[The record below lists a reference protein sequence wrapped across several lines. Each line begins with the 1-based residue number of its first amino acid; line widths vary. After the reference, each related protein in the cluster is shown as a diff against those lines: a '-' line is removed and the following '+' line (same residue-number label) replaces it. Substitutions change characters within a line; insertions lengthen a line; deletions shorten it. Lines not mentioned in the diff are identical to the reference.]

1 MLLKEMT
8 PLEVRE
14 RLQAGPWLIVP
25 VGTTEQHGPHLPLGV
40 DTIIVERLADDLS
53 ARFNILR
60 APTIEYGV
68 NIADELSSTGAATLR
83 RKTLHRM
90 MNELI
95 DSWETGAGI
104 REFVILTAQ
113 GGDAH
118 QEALS
123 TIRVEEAKMHVV
135 DIFAV
140 DFTRLLERPVGA
152 IHGGELDTSLL
163 LYIAPDL
170 VRMDAAFDFE
180 ASPRDAARFRRRA
193 RLPSSSGG
201 SLGYPRVASAQKGEQ
216 VYKLM
221 LERIAERC
229 FDFVHPSP
237 DTI

>member
-1 MLLKEMT
+1 MT
-8 PLEVRE
+8 PVDVRE
-14 RLQAGPWLIVP
+14 RLNEKPWLIVP

-53 ARFNILR
+53 ARFGVIR
-60 APTIEYGV
+60 APAVEYGV
-68 NIADELSSTGAATLR
+68 NTADELSTTGAATLR
-83 RKTLHRM
+83 RKTLHGV

-95 DSWETGAGI
+95 DSWETGAGV

-123 TIRVEEAKMHVV
+123 TIRVEEANIHFV

-140 DFTRLLERPVGA
+140 NFTRLLERPVGP

-170 VRMDAAFDFE
+170 VRMDLALDFE
-180 ASPRDAARFRRRA
+180 PSERAAAKFMKRA
-193 RLPSSSGG
+193 RLPAGSEG
-201 SLGYPRVASAQKGEQ
+201 SLGFPTTASAEKGETL
-216 VYKLM
+216 YRFILD
-221 LERIAERC
+221 RIADRC
-229 FDFVHPSP
+229 FDLGLCEP
-237 DTI
+237 DGES